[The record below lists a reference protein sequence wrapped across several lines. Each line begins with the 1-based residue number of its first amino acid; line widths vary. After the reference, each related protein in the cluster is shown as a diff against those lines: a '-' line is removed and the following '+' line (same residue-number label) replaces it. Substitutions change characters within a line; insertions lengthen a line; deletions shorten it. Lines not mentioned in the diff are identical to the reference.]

1 MAVKT
6 DTLPPSASAGS
17 LSRVGPGGALA
28 NPTSRDWVL
37 PATDEV
43 FRGIYTRAGTGASE
57 VLAITSAIAGEGKS
71 TVSLGLAV
79 TVAQDFPERRVL
91 LVETDLQNPSL
102 ARDFDFDPSPGLIN
116 YLLDDEPL
124 ESLYRSTAI
133 GNLSVLPSG
142 GQMTNPGR
150 LLRSSLMAA
159 AVATMRDTHDLVI
172 LDLTSILVNSDTLP
186 VADLAD
192 GVIVVVRAGVTPT
205 SLVNKAV
212 KLLDEN
218 KLLGV
223 VLNGARSAIP
233 GWLRRLG
240 RM

>member
-1 MAVKT
+1 MAVKM
-6 DTLPPSASAGS
+6 DTPPPSASAGS
-17 LSRVGPGGALA
+17 LTRVGPGGALA
-28 NPTSRDWVL
+28 NPASRDWVL
-37 PATDEV
+37 PAADEV
-43 FRGIYTRAGTGASE
+43 FRGIYTRAGTGPSD

-79 TVAQDFPERRVL
+79 TVAQDFPDRRVL

-102 ARDFDFDPSPGLIN
+102 ARDFEGDPSPGLIN

-133 GNLSVLPSG
+133 GNLHVLPSG
-142 GQMTNPGR
+142 GPITNPGR
-150 LLRSSLMAA
+150 LLRSSVMAT
-159 AVATMRDTHDLVI
+159 AVASMRDTYHLVI
-172 LDLTSILVNSDTLP
+172 LDLASILVNSDALP

-192 GVIVVVRAGVTPT
+192 GVIVIVRAGVTPT

-212 KLLDEN
+212 KLLDES

-223 VLNGARSAIP
+223 VLNGARSSVP